1 MKLRQ
6 SGPLQLPL
14 ILFDDDPQYEKG
26 IAFCAAVLQRGVYLH
41 PRHNMFLCGAHGEK
55 EIDRALEA
63 TAGAFEELRRSSV
76 SSLGESSDRGAIGI

>member
-14 ILFDDDPQYEKG
+14 ILFDDDPRYEK
-26 IAFCAAVLQRGVYLH
+26 ASRFSAVALQRDVYLH
-41 PRHNMFLCGAHGEK
+41 PRHKMLLCGAHGEK

-63 TAGAFEELRRSSV
+63 TEGAFGAG
-76 SSLGESSDRGAIGI
+76 LGSK